1 MLVNYYHLCYDNNNL
16 KRNQVLKASS
26 IRFKDEAFLV
36 RGMCMAKTMGVLGP
50 AGTHSEAAAVYLKK
64 YCQEDYRLVLFA
76 DIFDCLQA
84 VENGEVDS
92 ALVPV
97 ENSLEGAINI
107 SLDTLARSD
116 GLHVWRELIWPVH
129 NQLLAKRKGEI
140 KRIYSHAQPISQCRA
155 FLQEH
160 YPQAELIKVSS
171 TARAAEIVA
180 DSEDDHC
187 AAIATARAGELLG
200 LIPIA
205 KEIQDSAANCTR
217 FFQVGREAQVF
228 LPKEKLLVICQI
240 DGQQA
245 GALFDVLKE
254 FAQRGINM
262 TRIESRPARTEL
274 GAYIFFFDLEY
285 VDSPQLDESLA
296 AVAEK
301 SIWLRNLGTYPVI
314 QVK

>member
-1 MLVNYYHLCYDNNNL
+1 
-16 KRNQVLKASS
+16 
-26 IRFKDEAFLV
+26 
-36 RGMCMAKTMGVLGP
+36 MAMSLGVLGP
-50 AGTHSEAAAVYLKK
+50 AGTHSEAAAVYLKR
-64 YCQEDYRLVLFA
+64 QTGEDYKLVLFA

-107 SLDTLARSD
+107 TLDTLARSE
-116 GLHVWRELIWPVH
+116 GLTVWRELIWPVH
-129 NQLLAKRKGEI
+129 NQLLARRRGEI
-140 KRIYSHAQPISQCRA
+140 KRIYSHAQPISQCRD
-155 FLQEH
+155 FLLQH
-160 YPQAELIKVSS
+160 YPQAELIKVAS

-180 DSEDDHC
+180 EAPADSGS

-200 LIPIA
+200 LVPIA
-205 KEIQDSAANCTR
+205 TEIQDSAANCTR
-217 FFQVGREAQVF
+217 FFQVGRQALSF

-240 DGQQA
+240 DGQKA
-245 GALFDVLKE
+245 GALFEVLKE

-285 VDSPQLDESLA
+285 SDSPQLE
-296 AVAEK
+296 
-301 SIWLRNLGTYPVI
+301 
-314 QVK
+314 